1 MTLRMLTPFFPFR
14 LDCCG
19 ASGEGAET
27 ATGGVAHGGGF
38 VGLHTLGS
46 GSEALAAV
54 NASAIDKAPLHIS
67 GAILKNG
74 YLMSKL
80 RQPSRILHDWRN
92 ILLTLR
98 IPTARGVRVIAD
110 YDCRNVGSSRS
121 SISVT
126 DNGSTFVR
134 PAVPTSSTPM
144 DRYRQEY
151 RGKFSSPPVG
161 RKHSA

>member
-1 MTLRMLTPFFPFR
+1 MLPSGSTMTLRMLTPFFPFR

-27 ATGGVAHGGGF
+27 ASGGVAHGGGF

-92 ILLTLR
+92 IRIALIDLRSLVQVHLVLLMRPGSRLQRMATVGLPSLITHFGACFASIVQAAFFFYSEFH
-98 IPTARGVRVIAD
+98 IP
-110 YDCRNVGSSRS
+110 
-121 SISVT
+121 
-126 DNGSTFVR
+126 
-134 PAVPTSSTPM
+134 
-144 DRYRQEY
+144 
-151 RGKFSSPPVG
+151 
-161 RKHSA
+161 